1 MGQCLIANS
10 MPHFWV
16 GTVPLTFALVVVNH
30 GFFVDGIFEREFKN
44 IFFRYKQVVQVDI
57 LSVGYIIDS
66 HTIK

>member
-1 MGQCLIANS
+1 M
-10 MPHFWV
+10 
-16 GTVPLTFALVVVNH
+16 H